1 MSDTHHAL
9 VRVGI
14 SQGDFNGIGYEVII
28 KTFQDHGML
37 ELCTPIIYGITK
49 AASTYRKT
57 LENQD
62 FNFYG
67 IPDASKAVK
76 HHCNLINLTDI
87 DVGMDPGKATPASG
101 AWAVKSLATAVEDL
115 EKGLI
120 DVLVTAPIN
129 KHNVQSPDFNFPG
142 HTEFL
147 AARTQTN
154 DYLMLLVSDGLR
166 VGTVTGH
173 IPIQQ
178 VASVTTPDA
187 RTLTIKPWER
197 NLINEIERSIINSDL
212 GLAPQNNGE
221 IIILTI
227 PPMTEERRRNL
238 VKQAKNE
245 CESGKIS
252 IRTVRK
258 ETNELL
264 RKLQKEGA
272 SEDEIKRAEDAVQK
286 FTDSYSSKID
296 ELLVKKE
303 HEIMTV

>member
-1 MSDTHHAL
+1 MEEIQL
-9 VRVGI
+9 
-14 SQGDFNGIGYEVII
+14 Y
-28 KTFQDHGML
+28 L
-37 ELCTPIIYGITK
+37 EEAKELM
-49 AASTYRKT
+49 
-57 LENQD
+57 Q
-62 FNFYG
+62 
-67 IPDASKAVK
+67 KAVNHTAAELVK
-76 HHCNLINLTDI
+76 IRA
-87 DVGMDPGKATPASG
+87 GKAMPNLLDGIMVAYYGAPTP
-101 AWAVKSLATAVEDL
+101 L
-115 EKGLI
+115 
-120 DVLVTAPIN
+120 
-129 KHNVQSPDFNFPG
+129 
-142 HTEFL
+142 
-147 AARTQTN
+147 
-154 DYLMLLVSDGLR
+154 
-166 VGTVTGH
+166 
-173 IPIQQ
+173 QQ

-258 ETNELL
+258 ETNESL

-272 SEDEIKRAEDAVQK
+272 SEDEIKRAEDTVQK
-286 FTDSYSSKID
+286 FTDSYSTKID

-303 HEIMTV
+303 VEIMTV